1 MPKKKK
7 KRTKDRS
14 RFFQRLEF
22 FFFIPFFKLIPWIPF
37 FICKTLAVTVSFLI
51 FRFAK
56 GRRKITLYNL
66 SVVFPKWNRKKIIHT
81 GKQSTYSF
89 VMTAV
94 ESLKYNK
101 VLNSP
106 KALSFIHENFYN
118 FDVFN
123 ERVNFFH
130 RESEGC
136 IFIVPHLGNWEFLL
150 HAGTIAGIP
159 LTVPVR
165 NLDNPYLQE
174 SLHKIRSNSGQEIIS
189 KRGVL
194 LNIRS
199 SLKKGRSVAI
209 LADQNVGSL
218 GENIPFFG
226 KNASTTITPAFFSLN
241 LNRAIIPLACCRSVE
256 DEKFILMIGNPIYP
270 SKELSSKR
278 NKIIEM
284 TIKLNE
290 ELEKFILQFP
300 DQYLW
305 AHDRWKIK

>member
-1 MPKKKK
+1 M
-7 KRTKDRS
+7 
-14 RFFQRLEF
+14 EF
-22 FFFIPFFKLIPWIPF
+22 FLFIPFLKLIPWIPS
-37 FICKTLAVTVSFLI
+37 FICKTLALSISFMI

-56 GRRKITLYNL
+56 GRRKITLDNL
-66 SVVFPKWNRKKIIHT
+66 SVVFPKWDRKKIIFT
-81 GKQSTYSF
+81 GKQSTLSF

-101 VLNSP
+101 ILNGP
-106 KALSFIHENFYN
+106 KALPFIQENFCN

-130 RESEGC
+130 RESDGC

-165 NLDNPYLQE
+165 NLDNPYLQK
-174 SLHKIRSNSGQEIIS
+174 SLHKIRSNSGQEIVS

-199 SLKKGRSVAI
+199 SLKKGRSVAL
-209 LADQNVGSL
+209 LADQNVGSS

-226 KNASTTITPAFFSLN
+226 KNASTTITPAFFALN
-241 LNRAIIPLACCRSVE
+241 LNRAIVPLACCRSVE
-256 DEKFILMIGNPIYP
+256 DKKFVLMIGNPIYP
-270 SKELSSKR
+270 SKEVSSRRKE
-278 NKIIEM
+278 IIEM

-300 DQYLW
+300 GQYLW

>member
-14 RFFQRLEF
+14 RLFQRMEF
-22 FFFIPFFKLIPWIPF
+22 FLFIPFLKLIPWIPS
-37 FICKTLAVTVSFLI
+37 FICKTMALSISFMI

-56 GRRKITLYNL
+56 GRRKITLDNL
-66 SVVFPKWNRKKIIHT
+66 SVVFPKWDRKKIIFT
-81 GKQSTYSF
+81 GKQSTLSF

-101 VLNSP
+101 ILNGP
-106 KALSFIHENFYN
+106 KALPFIQENFCN

-130 RESEGC
+130 RESDGC

-165 NLDNPYLQE
+165 NLDNPYLQK
-174 SLHKIRSNSGQEIIS
+174 SLHKIRSNSGQEIVS

-199 SLKKGRSVAI
+199 SLKKGRSVAL
-209 LADQNVGSL
+209 LADQNVGSS
-218 GENIPFFG
+218 GEIIPFFG
-226 KNASTTITPAFFSLN
+226 KNASTTITPAFFALN
-241 LNRAIIPLACCRSVE
+241 LNRAIVPLACCRSVE
-256 DEKFILMIGNPIYP
+256 DKKFVLMIGNPIYP
-270 SKELSSKR
+270 SKEVSSRRKE
-278 NKIIEM
+278 IIEM

-300 DQYLW
+300 GQYLW